1 MSDNL
6 ECHGGIIPSPEIDHT
21 GRALDASSDNDS
33 YAGVEQISDSE
44 ENEPDL
50 EKVEECAII
59 SSENREM
66 DLGVRSAREE
76 IWEGF
81 SDIPSTI
88 EDMTLFGQE
97 NISEDEWFLQSEVIR
112 DERPNKCVTDYR
124 AHSVH
129 LESSDDE
136 FEMFDDVFPDIF
148 IDKDHLDSSFRR
160 QIDHDEVSD
169 DGSYWEHDEVE
180 NMYGNNYPNAE
191 VVLDMV
197 ENGKYDDYDSD
208 CSSLTGYETDIS
220 GETTDDDLPAEYYL
234 QNRGTTARLSPND
247 SETERG
253 TQASSPV
260 CAPRLYSWKH
270 TSDKPFATV
279 SSNCKK
285 MIVFNVKDFRQ
296 SNFTKMTQQ
305 TSFNQATDQVRS
317 SPLNQNT
324 TNFIIST
331 MPNPILTEINNLAY
345 SGLPDTTECMNQTG
359 TGTGLYDS
367 SGHDSDDEQED
378 NCAETTPNLDE
389 FINFEPDD
397 CSTFD
402 AHIVEPS
409 SDCVDAAPDI
419 SACATRIKEETQVH
433 PLISHFNRG
442 VVGSWR
448 QKQNTH
454 KLLHRNIVSQDSLS
468 FGGNRFIEGTLKGVK
483 NGRLKH
489 ANTPITPARKQ
500 RTISLMTRAKESLSM
515 PAKSKERPETTGEGV
530 RNFKRRKYNI

>member
-1 MSDNL
+1 MSNTL
-6 ECHGGIIPSPEIDHT
+6 VCQGGVIPSREIDHT
-21 GRALDASSDNDS
+21 STAPDASSDDDS

-44 ENEPDL
+44 GDEPDL

-59 SSENREM
+59 SENQEI
-66 DLGVRSAREE
+66 DPGVNIAREE

-97 NISEDEWFLQSEVIR
+97 NISEDEWFLQSEVGK
-112 DERPNKCVTDYR
+112 DERPNKYVTDYR
-124 AHSVH
+124 AQSVH

-160 QIDHDEVSD
+160 QIDYDEVSD

-191 VVLDMV
+191 DVLDMV
-197 ENGKYDDYDSD
+197 ENGKYGDYDSD

-234 QNRGTTARLSPND
+234 QSRRTTARLSENQSD
-247 SETERG
+247 TERE

-260 CAPRLYSWKH
+260 CTPRLYSWKH

-296 SNFTKMTQQ
+296 SNFSKINQQ
-305 TSFNQATDQVRS
+305 TSINQITDQVRS
-317 SPLNQNT
+317 SPSNQNT
-324 TNFIIST
+324 TNFIISS
-331 MPNPILTEINNLAY
+331 MPNPILTEINPLAY
-345 SGLPDTTECMNQTG
+345 SGLPDAPVCMNETG

-367 SGHDSDDEQED
+367 SGHDSDDVQED
-378 NCAETTPNLDE
+378 NCAEITPNLDE

-397 CSTFD
+397 GSTFD
-402 AHIVEPS
+402 THTVEPS
-409 SDCVDAAPDI
+409 SDCVDAAADM
-419 SACATRIKEETQVH
+419 SARPTRTNEEAQVH

-500 RTISLMTRAKESLSM
+500 RTISFMTRAKESLAI
-515 PAKSKERPETTGEGV
+515 PVKSKERPETTGDGV
-530 RNFKRRKYNI
+530 RNFKRRKFNI